1 MSVGGFYEALHPLL
15 AGCPQ
20 AQMNDAPV
28 ALHALAQNQ
37 AVPHQPVEQGRGGGS
52 NHAKMLPDNA
62 GRAAGMVGD
71 EEQCLD
77 VDRVEFEGALD
88 GGAASAILKRRT
100 RLSIPTRSV
109 SICVFVGFV
118 IRR

>member
-1 MSVGGFYEALHPLL
+1 MRRLL
-15 AGCPQ
+15 ST
-20 AQMNDAPV
+20 
-28 ALHALAQNQ
+28 LAQNQ
-37 AVPHQPVEQGRGGGS
+37 AVPHQPLEQGRGGGS

-88 GGAASAILKRRT
+88 GGAGLGDLETPHEVVDPDPERVDL
-100 RLSIPTRSV
+100 RLRWLRHS
-109 SICVFVGFV
+109 
-118 IRR
+118 